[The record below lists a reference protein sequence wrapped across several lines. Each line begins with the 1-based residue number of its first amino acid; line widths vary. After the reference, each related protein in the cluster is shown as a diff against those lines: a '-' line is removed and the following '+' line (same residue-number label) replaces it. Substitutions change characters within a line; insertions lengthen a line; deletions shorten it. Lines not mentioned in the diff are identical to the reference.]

1 MNSGGSGDLFH
12 IRTHFHY
19 SETEHNEMS
28 FKPMEVFRVTN
39 TLHKGIVGSWE
50 VVKLSPHNNKETK
63 KGIIP
68 NKNRFVQEKLPV
80 CFVLYVVSIGLV
92 I

>member
-1 MNSGGSGDLFH
+1 MNSGGSGDFFH
-12 IRTHFHY
+12 IRTHFNY
-19 SETEHNEMS
+19 SDVEHGEAA
-28 FKPMEVFRVTN
+28 FRHGDLFRVTN

-68 NKNRFVQEKLPV
+68 NKNR
-80 CFVLYVVSIGLV
+80 
-92 I
+92 